1 MLQNATALAPLFAHL
16 LQQTQK
22 LQAVQVLLASLAFP
36 SMLLGE
42 SSMLLRVLN
51 ATAQEHPALLCSPQ
65 VVPAHPDGKAQ
76 GCSIVRKVPDIP
88 KLLSSPWATSVPVR
102 PSPSEHSNRGQC
114 HFED

>member
-36 SMLLGE
+36 SMLL
-42 SSMLLRVLN
+42 SRRVLN
-51 ATAQEHPALLCSPQ
+51 AMAQEHPALLCSPQ

>member
-36 SMLLGE
+36 SMLL
-42 SSMLLRVLN
+42 SRRVLN
-51 ATAQEHPALLCSPQ
+51 ARAQEHPALLCSPQ
-65 VVPAHPDGKAQ
+65 VMPAHPDGKAQ

-88 KLLSSPWATSVPVR
+88 KLLSS
-102 PSPSEHSNRGQC
+102 Q
-114 HFED
+114 